1 MAKEKPSKSTRG
13 KAAAAR
19 AEQQAK
25 EKRRERTVRIVGAI
39 GVIVVVAL
47 IIGLAI
53 VVPRMSNSDNNNAN
67 PLPSPNPSGAVPTG
81 VYNGTGEVP
90 WGVPVGTAPATA
102 PLLTLWEDFQC
113 PACDALEKANGAGL
127 QSLAQDGKIR
137 LVWRPTT
144 FLDNNLG
151 NQASAYAVSAWGC
164 AIDAGKTTEYH
175 DILYANQPATEG
187 EGWTQAQLLQFGE
200 QAGISG
206 APLDTFRQCV
216 NDGTYLVWAAN
227 STQAFYD
234 ANIQG
239 TPYGELNGQPIET
252 KVLADPV
259 ALEAAIAAAASG
271 GSASP
276 SASPS
281 PSGS

>member
-1 MAKEKPSKSTRG
+1 MAKEKPSKSTRE

-47 IIGLAI
+47 IIGLA
-53 VVPRMSNSDNNNAN
+53 VVIPRMSNSDNGGAN
-67 PLPSPNPSGAVPTG
+67 PLPSPNPDAAVPTG
-81 VYNGTGEVP
+81 VFNATGEVP

-102 PLLTLWEDFQC
+102 PLLEIWEDFQC
-113 PACDALEKANGAGL
+113 PACGSLEEINGSGI
-127 QSLAQDGKIR
+127 QTLAQDGKVR

-175 DILYANQPATEG
+175 DVVYSNQPTTEG
-187 EGWTQAQLLQFGE
+187 EGWTQEQLIQFGE
-200 QAGISG
+200 EAGISG
-206 APLDTFRQCV
+206 APLDTFKQCV
-216 NDGTYLVWAAN
+216 NNNTYLGWAVN

-239 TPYGELNGQPIET
+239 TPFGLLNGQQIDT
-252 KVLADPV
+252 KILADQT
-259 ALEAAIAAAASG
+259 ALEKAIADAAAG
-271 GSASP
+271 VAP
-276 SASPS
+276 APS

>member
-1 MAKEKPSKSTRG
+1 MAKEKLSKSTRE

-19 AEQQAK
+19 EEQQAK

-39 GVIVVVAL
+39 GVIVVVAV
-47 IIGLAI
+47 IIGLAV
-53 VVPRMSNSDNNNAN
+53 VVPRMSGSSDGGGAT
-67 PLPSPNPSGAVPTG
+67 PLPSPNPSAAVPTG
-81 VYNGTGEVP
+81 VYDATGEVP

-102 PLLTLWEDFQC
+102 PLLALWEDFQC
-113 PACDALEKANGAGL
+113 PACGSLEEINGAGL
-127 QSLAQDGKIR
+127 QGLAQDGKVR

-151 NQASAYAVSAWGC
+151 NQASAFAVSAWGC
-164 AIDAGKTTEYH
+164 AIDAGKTTDYH
-175 DILYANQPATEG
+175 DTLYSNQPTTEG
-187 EGWTQAQLLQFGE
+187 EGWTQEQLIQFGE

-216 NDGTYLVWAAN
+216 NDNTYLGWAVN

-239 TPYGELNGQPIET
+239 TPYGTLNGQPIET
-252 KVLADPV
+252 KVLADPA
-259 ALEAAIAAAASG
+259 ALEKAIADAVAGVPA
-271 GSASP
+271 
-276 SASPS
+276 PS